1 MELGGTIANLI
12 THLLP
17 NHDGKWLSRRWV
29 SDELSPLLQAMAEKD
44 DTTAGVAEYNSKLT
58 NVHLVLLAIVTTFV
72 MIGGVVIYV
81 CHKQTGKM
89 TKGMNDSIHFALGE
103 IGARAPNRLPSFRV

>member
-1 MELGGTIANLI
+1 MDLGGTIVNLI
-12 THLLP
+12 AHLLP

-44 DTTAGVAEYNSKLT
+44 DMTAGVAEYNSKLA
-58 NVHLVLLAIVTTFV
+58 NVFLVLIAIVTAF
-72 MIGGVVIYV
+72 MLIGGVNIYV
-81 CHKQTGKM
+81 CYKQTRKM
-89 TKGMNDSIHFALGE
+89 TKSMNDGIHFALGE

>member
-1 MELGGTIANLI
+1 MDLGGTIANLI

-44 DTTAGVAEYNSKLT
+44 DMMAGVVEYNSKLA
-58 NVHLVLLAIVTTFV
+58 NVFLVLIAIVTTF
-72 MIGGVVIYV
+72 MLIGGVIVYV
-81 CHKQTGKM
+81 CYKQTGKM
-89 TKGMNDSIHFALGE
+89 TKSMNDGIHFALGE

>member
-1 MELGGTIANLI
+1 MDLGGTIANLI

-44 DTTAGVAEYNSKLT
+44 DMTAGVAEYNSKLA
-58 NVHLVLLAIVTTFV
+58 NVFLVLLAIVTTFV
-72 MIGGVVIYV
+72 LIGGVIIYV
-81 CHKQTGKM
+81 CYKQTGKM
-89 TKGMNDSIHFALGE
+89 TKSMNDSIHFALGE
-103 IGARAPNRLPSFRV
+103 IGARMPNRLLSFRV

>member
-1 MELGGTIANLI
+1 MEIGGTIANLI
-12 THLLP
+12 SHLLP

-29 SDELSPLLQAMAEKD
+29 SDELSLLLQAMAEKD
-44 DTTAGVAEYNSKLT
+44 DTTAEVAEYNSRLA
-58 NVHLVLLAIVTTFV
+58 NVYLVLLTIVTSFV
-72 MIGGVVIYV
+72 LIGGAVIYV

-103 IGARAPNRLPSFRV
+103 IGARTPNRLPSFRV